1 MRRRWIRQSAQVGG
15 RRADRV
21 QVGVGLRGRLSE
33 QGRVRLLAEA
43 FDRSLIAK
51 AVSSLADDAFGVF
64 AEVNAA
70 FAALLGRRPEELVG
84 RPCTVVFDPADHAS
98 LLAVLDRLAGGELR
112 EVTLEWRLAHRDG
125 SRVWVTTQAVV
136 SHDDAGVPYAVLEA
150 VEHPAGRP
158 GDGRRG
164 EEQARSAF
172 ESSALGMLITDLHG
186 RVLRANPAVA
196 QMLGRTVAELV
207 GHADRDFIHPDDL
220 PGSDDGRR
228 PLVTDGDGDA
238 GAVTY
243 EQRLLRG
250 DGGVVWA
257 RLSVADFRSS
267 DGERLR
273 LVQVDD
279 ITARRAAQDAAGRA
293 MRRLEL
299 TIGVQREI
307 TAAASDRDAV
317 LRLIAERTLQVLPA
331 GDTAMFQLADR
342 DAGVLR
348 TVAGTGPPAAR
359 SVPPLPLAAPGTTP
373 GSLSALVV
381 ATDTTL
387 RSDDTATDPRTSR
400 TTSHRTGIRSLVAA
414 PVRDPGGGPPGVLV
428 VASRRPGAFDA
439 GDEQQLTLLADAL
452 SGALRHADDAARQR
466 QLLAV
471 AEQANA
477 DLAEQRAAA
486 LTAVHAAAAA
496 AEREHRRLQKTLQAQ
511 RDVIAAAGD
520 RATTLRVI
528 ADRATGLFPSA
539 AGAMV
544 ELVDMARHPQYTAGT
559 GILAGAAGRP
569 APAGPLVDAV
579 LSTGRAAHSPD
590 TAGDP
595 HVDRVACAQLGV
607 AALLVAPLHAEDRT
621 IGALTVAAGRPGV
634 FDAADEQQLALFA
647 DSVSAALQHADDTA
661 RAGELLQARTEAL
674 AALRASEERFATVFA
689 GSPVGLLLS
698 GVDDG
703 DFGAYLAANP
713 AMTTITGYPAV
724 ELVGQP
730 FRMLEQP
737 DQGDAGDVTV
747 ARILAGGPQGI
758 HLDRRWRHRDGHD
771 IWVSMQLA
779 VVRAGDGQA
788 RYVVTQVEDVTQ
800 RRATITRLQQ
810 QAALLDLAPAAIIV
824 RDLDGRILWSNQGAA
839 DLYGWPPDI
848 ARGRVT
854 HRLFHTAFPDGEGI
868 AEQAAALREHGRW
881 EGPMEHVTADGR
893 TVTVLSRQVRY
904 DDDLPGA
911 VAPAGGTAHTDG
923 IVLEVN
929 TDVTAARA
937 AERALADSEAR
948 FKAQFDNSAV
958 GQVVCALDGT
968 LLAVNPA
975 YAAMLGATPRQL
987 TGTGGDA
994 LVHPDDRPAVQRHAA
1009 ALFAGD
1015 VDAYTHEI
1023 RLRHAD
1029 GHHVDVE
1036 ATVTLVRT
1044 SDGRPD
1050 HLIGVAAD
1058 ITARRAAERA
1068 RDAATGQLAARNREL
1083 EEANRLK
1090 LDLIAMLG
1098 HEIGNPLAA
1107 ILGYTEL
1114 FVEDWPSLDDAMRA
1128 RVIDGIGRQA
1138 HRLDD
1143 IVQEVLTMVRI
1154 DAGSIHAD
1162 RQPVALRQQIRA
1174 ALDATGGGLVPVLG
1188 PERTALVNAGH
1199 LQHILTNLISNAGK
1213 YGNGVIAIS
1222 VADGGDGE
1230 AGRRVQ
1236 VRVEDRGPGV
1246 PEEFRDRLF
1255 QRLARADRDAAK
1267 VKGTGLGLYIVR
1279 SLAQA
1284 NGARVH
1290 HEPNPAGGSIF
1301 VVDLEAG

>member
-1 MRRRWIRQSAQVGG
+1 M
-15 RRADRV
+15 
-21 QVGVGLRGRLSE
+21 GVGLRGRLSE

-51 AVSSLADDAFGVF
+51 AVAGLADGAFGVF

-70 FAALLGRRPEELVG
+70 FAALLGRRPAELVG
-84 RPCTVVFDPADHAS
+84 RPCTVVFDPADHGA
-98 LLAVLDRLAGGELR
+98 LLAVLDRLAGGELP
-112 EVTLEWRLAHRDG
+112 EITLEWRLAHRDG
-125 SRVWVTTQAVV
+125 SRVWVTAHAMV
-136 SHDDAGVPYAVLEA
+136 SHDDAGVPYLFLEA
-150 VEHPAGRP
+150 VEHPADRA
-158 GDGRRG
+158 G
-164 EEQARSAF
+164 EEQTSSAF
-172 ESSALGMLITDLHG
+172 DSSALGMLITDLRG

-196 QMLGRTVAELV
+196 RMLGRTAAELV
-207 GHADRDFIHPDDL
+207 GRPDRDFVHPDDL
-220 PGSDDGRR
+220 PDTGERQRSAAGE
-228 PLVTDGDGDA
+228 DA

-257 RLSVADFRSS
+257 RLSVADFLGA

-293 MRRLEL
+293 MRRLEV

-331 GDTAMFQLADR
+331 GDTAVVQLADR
-342 DAGVLR
+342 DDEDTGGAGVLR
-348 TVAGTGPPAAR
+348 TVAGIGPLAAR
-359 SVPPLPLAAPGTTP
+359 SVPPLPIAAPGTRP

-381 ATDTTL
+381 ATDATL

-400 TTSHRTGIRSLVAA
+400 ATSQRTGIRSLVAA
-414 PVRDPGGGPPGVLV
+414 PLRGPGGAPLGVLV
-428 VASRRPGAFDA
+428 VASRHPGAFDA

-486 LTAVHAAAAA
+486 LTAVHAAATA

-520 RATTLRVI
+520 LDTTLQVV

-539 AGAMV
+539 GGALV
-544 ELVDMARHPQYTAGT
+544 ELVDGARHPQHTAGA
-559 GILAGAAGRP
+559 GILAGAVGRP
-569 APAGPLVDAV
+569 APAGALGAAV

-595 HVDRVACAQLGV
+595 HVDRAACGRLGV
-607 AALLVAPLHAEDRT
+607 AALLVAPLHADDRT
-621 IGALTVAAGRPGV
+621 IGALTVAAGRPGA

-661 RAGELLQARTEAL
+661 RAAELLQARTEAL

-698 GVDDG
+698 SVDGG
-703 DFGAYLAANP
+703 DVGAYLAANP
-713 AMTTITGYPAV
+713 AMTTITGYPAA
-724 ELVGQP
+724 ELVGRHP
-730 FRMLEQP
+730 RLLEHP
-737 DQGDAGDVTV
+737 DHGEAGDVTV
-747 ARILAGGPQGI
+747 TRILAGGPQGI
-758 HLDRRWRHRDGHD
+758 RLDRRWRHRDGHD
-771 IWVSMQLA
+771 IWVSMRLA
-779 VVRAGDGQA
+779 AVRADDGQA
-788 RYVVTQVEDVTQ
+788 RYVVTQVEDVTA
-800 RRATITRLQQ
+800 RRAAFNRLQQ

-824 RDLDGRILWSNQGAA
+824 RDLDGRIRWWNQGAT
-839 DLYGWPPDI
+839 DLYGWPPGV
-848 ARGRVT
+848 AQGRIT
-854 HRLFHTAFPDGEGI
+854 HRLFHTAFPAGGGL
-868 AEQAAALREHGRW
+868 AAQAAALREHGRW
-881 EGPMEHVTADGR
+881 EGPLEHVTAGGR

-904 DDDLPGA
+904 DDDLPTGVPAGDGA
-911 VAPAGGTAHTDG
+911 GPAGAAPAG

-948 FKAQFDNSAV
+948 FKAQFDNSAI
-958 GQVVCALDGT
+958 GQVVRALDGT
-968 LLAVNPA
+968 ILVVNPA
-975 YAAMLGATPRQL
+975 YATMLGSTPQRL
-987 TGTGGDA
+987 TGTAGDA
-994 LVHPDDRPAVQRHAA
+994 LVHPDDRPAVLRHAA

-1044 SDGRPD
+1044 PDGRPD

-1058 ITARRAAERA
+1058 VTARRAAERA

-1083 EEANRLK
+1083 EDANRLK
-1090 LDLIAMLG
+1090 LDLIGMLG

-1107 ILGYTEL
+1107 ILGYTEV
-1114 FVEDWPSLDDAMRA
+1114 FADDWANLDDARRA
-1128 RVIDGIGRQA
+1128 RVIEGIDRQA
-1138 HRLDD
+1138 RRLDD

-1162 RQPVALRQQIRA
+1162 RGPVALRPQLRA
-1174 ALDATGGGLVPVLG
+1174 ALDAAGGERIPVLG

-1199 LQHILTNLISNAGK
+1199 LDHILTNLISNAGK
-1213 YGNGVIAIS
+1213 YGNGVTAVT
-1222 VADGGDGE
+1222 VADGGDDGT
-1230 AGRRVQ
+1230 GPRVQ

-1246 PEEFRDRLF
+1246 PEEFRERLF